1 MSTPPNPCSSDL
13 TLSES
18 DFILSDGT
26 TLSESDEV
34 IIRDFIQTVKPYT
47 DSELKF
53 LFKFMYCLIH
63 KFEQSIHLSVPLHR
77 NGRLQKDKIDFVRNY
92 NIDLSKKFDRI
103 FTICRQIDPNFN
115 IEQETELFSI
125 LDKFDLQQ
133 KI

>member
-1 MSTPPNPCSSDL
+1 MSTHPNPCSTDL
-13 TLSES
+13 TLSEC

-34 IIRDFIQTVKPYT
+34 IVRDFIETVKPYT

-63 KFEQSIHLSVPLHR
+63 KFEQSVHLSVPLHR

>member
-1 MSTPPNPCSSDL
+1 M
-13 TLSES
+13 
-18 DFILSDGT
+18 
-26 TLSESDEV
+26 
-34 IIRDFIQTVKPYT
+34 
-47 DSELKF
+47 
-53 LFKFMYCLIH
+53 
-63 KFEQSIHLSVPLHR
+63 
-77 NGRLQKDKIDFVRNY
+77 QKDKIDFVRNY

>member
-1 MSTPPNPCSSDL
+1 MSTPPNPSSPDL

-34 IIRDFIQTVKPYT
+34 IVRGFIENIKPYT
-47 DSELKF
+47 DSELKI

-63 KFEQSIHLSVPLHR
+63 KFEESVHLSVPLHR